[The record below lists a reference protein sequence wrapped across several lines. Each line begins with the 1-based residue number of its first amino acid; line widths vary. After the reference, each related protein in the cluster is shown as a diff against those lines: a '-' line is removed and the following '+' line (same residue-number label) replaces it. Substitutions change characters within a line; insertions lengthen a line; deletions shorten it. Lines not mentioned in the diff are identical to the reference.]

1 MSKLTQQDLQFVA
14 EFLKDNFVVK
24 YDADGRKTTVKLER
38 VAQYLKKEDLQ
49 YPPPTAGNPWIKFL
63 EEHPS
68 LHDTGLVFPNHP
80 QKSLVT
86 LFADVKRVIDVAVK
100 GTWNVLH
107 KTASL
112 RSFQLL
118 HKSDKRQQSSVPM
131 ISSIGCPNYSYTVVT
146 DQSTPCSR
154 FYLLREHTGD
164 DGPLEAVL
172 VSFQRDTSKE
182 HPEQDKNKQ
191 VVNLQCDSV
200 VQQTDK
206 DEIDN
211 PEQQTEKDKSYEA
224 MDFQS
229 EQTEREKID
238 NSKQTDEIFPSHN
251 LRQPDTD
258 KISQTDNHKPTDK
271 DKDYQLLDVKFYS
284 QEVISVL
291 LAEDGCPILF
301 QLPLR
306 HLEAEMRPIERV
318 PGETGPSGVPIVHG
332 SSFLERGSYK
342 RMEGVRASH
351 MAVSGSRKVVCV
363 LFASRRQVSRL
374 SNYFVRTIYTRGPLN
389 LILQSMR
396 KKSRVY

>member
-63 EEHPS
+63 EEHPAM
-68 LHDTGLVFPNHP
+68 HDTGLVFPNYP
-80 QKSLVT
+80 EKSLVT
-86 LFADVKRVIDVAVK
+86 LFADVKKVIDVAVK

-107 KTASL
+107 KTAAL

-118 HKSDKRQQSSVPM
+118 HKSNKKQPSVPM

-154 FYLLREHTGD
+154 FYLLREHTRD

-172 VSFQRDTSKE
+172 VSFQRDDAKE
-182 HPEQDKNKQ
+182 HPKQDKNKQ
-191 VVNLQCDSV
+191 VMNLQYDIV
-200 VQQTDK
+200 KQTEK
-206 DEIDN
+206 GESESN
-211 PEQQTEKDKSYEA
+211 PTQLTEKDKSYEA

-229 EQTEREKID
+229 EQTEKEKID
-238 NSKQTDEIFPSHN
+238 DPKQTDEIFPCHN
-251 LRQPDTD
+251 SKQPDTD
-258 KISQTDNHKPTDK
+258 KTPQTDNHKPTDK
-271 DKDYQLLDVKFYS
+271 DKDYLLLDVKFYS

-291 LAEDGCPILF
+291 LAEDGCPVLF

-306 HLEAEMRPIERV
+306 HLVAEMRPIERL

-363 LFASRRQVSRL
+363 LFASRRQVRRL
-374 SNYFVRTIYTRGPLN
+374 SNYSVRTIYTRGPLN
-389 LILQSMR
+389 LVLQP
-396 KKSRVY
+396 KAADA